1 MARIELVQNAEWLLY
16 NIRGTDRVVKALSP
30 VSATVQAGELFVTQ
44 DSLGWAN
51 PDGQG
56 GIEPRAVAGN
66 ALENTS
72 FSGASGTGT
81 SELAAEASTEK
92 LKFRAASGDNYK
104 LQGDLRNAQAPAI
117 TSLSSD
123 ANGTRVQFSVN
134 DKRFLEQTVETY
146 AWRDENDVGWQQ
158 VDPPNQK
165 WTKIDTGTG
174 NFVDNGAQDG
184 VQHVYAVQNTV
195 TDIDGTTLQALS
207 GKKTHTF
214 DEDAQVNKPSSS
226 PNNLSLTAEGTSDPP
241 YDFLGE
247 WTDPN
252 NTVDGYVVQARLEER
267 ADSNDTFTEVQGGGR
282 TDSGVPDTTFS
293 DWQNAKNGY
302 QYRFRARYSN
312 AAGDG
317 PWSNYSGIVT
327 FLDDVGSGG

>member
-16 NIRGTDRVVKALSP
+16 NIGGTDRVVKALAP
-30 VSATVQAGELFVTQ
+30 VSATVQPGELFVTQ

-81 SELAAEASTEK
+81 SELAAEASSEK
-92 LKFRAASGDNYK
+92 LKFRAASGTNYK
-104 LQGDLRNAQAPAI
+104 LQGDLRSAQAPTI
-117 TSLSSD
+117 TSLGNA
-123 ANGTRVQFSVN
+123 ANGTRVQFSVE

-146 AWRDENDVGWQQ
+146 VWRDENDVGWQS

-165 WTKIDTGTG
+165 WQKIDTGTG
-174 NFVDNGAQDG
+174 NFVDTGAQDG
-184 VQHVYAVQNTV
+184 VQHVYAVQNDV
-195 TDIDGTTLQALS
+195 TDIDGTNLRALS

-214 DEDAQVNKPSSS
+214 DNDAQQNPPSAT
-226 PNNLSLTAEGTSDPP
+226 PNNLTLNADGTSSTN
-241 YDFLGE
+241 YDLLGQ

-252 NTVDGYVVQARLEER
+252 GTVANYQVDARLEER
-267 ADSNDTFTEVQGGGR
+267 ADSSGTFTEVRGGGR
-282 TDSGVPDTTFS
+282 TSSGVSETKFGQ
-293 DWQNAKNGY
+293 WQSAKNGY
-302 QYRFRARYSN
+302 EYRFRARYTNSAGTGPFSSYSN
-312 AAGDG
+312 TETFIDG
-317 PWSNYSGIVT
+317 I
-327 FLDDVGSGG
+327 GSG